1 MLTKGYYFGI
11 KSANQDLG
19 FCFDKILSSNPS
31 FLITGSFSYGLPR
44 NLWFKFSS
52 LNCPKLILLPFQYN
66 FSNQT
71 NLSYQIN
78 NIKSLIKANTVVLIN
93 SLNHSKF
100 MLTKKYCFIGSN
112 NLTQGGIVSNIES
125 SMFMNNSH
133 VDYNDWKN
141 EIINLIRPELNQY
154 ASLKNTQAKEKHL
167 SSLTLPKIKF
177 KMTPDELSEAINQL
191 ASIYNALISVTD
203 SYQHLGD
210 VFKELA
216 KQTKKPVKLMQS
228 SLLLLTKHLYDD
240 LTEQYNRKSVFSEIL
255 IKDCDKIN
263 EQIERL
269 SISVNK
275 VSLYRENLL
284 EDYNT
289 MWTENQ
295 KIYKVINKDYANLN
309 LINLNNFKDSLNNI

>member
-1 MLTKGYYFGI
+1 
-11 KSANQDLG
+11 
-19 FCFDKILSSNPS
+19 
-31 FLITGSFSYGLPR
+31 
-44 NLWFKFSS
+44 
-52 LNCPKLILLPFQYN
+52 
-66 FSNQT
+66 
-71 NLSYQIN
+71 
-78 NIKSLIKANTVVLIN
+78 
-93 SLNHSKF
+93 
-100 MLTKKYCFIGSN
+100 
-112 NLTQGGIVSNIES
+112 
-125 SMFMNNSH
+125 
-133 VDYNDWKN
+133 
-141 EIINLIRPELNQY
+141 
-154 ASLKNTQAKEKHL
+154 
-167 SSLTLPKIKF
+167 
-177 KMTPDELSEAINQL
+177 
-191 ASIYNALISVTD
+191 
-203 SYQHLGD
+203 
-210 VFKELA
+210 
-216 KQTKKPVKLMQS
+216 MQS